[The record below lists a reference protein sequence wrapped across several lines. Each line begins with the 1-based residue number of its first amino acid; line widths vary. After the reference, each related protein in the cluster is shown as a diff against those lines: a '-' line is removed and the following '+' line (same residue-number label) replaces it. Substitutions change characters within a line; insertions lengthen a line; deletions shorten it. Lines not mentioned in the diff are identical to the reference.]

1 MFNKKKFSDIW
12 RELKWSKMRLDTMNL
27 LSVSLSDSISELKKR
42 FKMRDERI
50 EKLERRTC
58 SDSDSIVRLS
68 DAIGEKDKMIES
80 LREEVREVREVVKGF
95 LKISGYKTEMVRNE
109 NYMQAHLI
117 KVTKEDNQSNTK
129 K

>member
-12 RELKWSKMRLDTMNL
+12 RELKWLKMRLDTTHL

-68 DAIGEKDKMIES
+68 DKLGEKDKMIES
-80 LREEVREVREVVKGF
+80 LKEEVREVREVVKGF